1 MEWHPHLSRWP
12 GERWVVRSLKELC
25 GARGHISRRIA
36 GPGIICEPLKSSAR
50 YGIVA
55 LPLAYLPSRYK
66 LSQLLYLCLYNPI
79 GEWTRPLRAYRHLWP
94 SI

>member
-1 MEWHPHLSRWP
+1 MR
-12 GERWVVRSLKELC
+12 RVVRSPKELC
-25 GARGHISRRIA
+25 GVRGHISLRIV
-36 GPGIICEPLKSSAR
+36 GPWTICEPLESPAQ
-50 YGIVA
+50 YGIAA
-55 LPLAYLPSRYK
+55 LLLAYLPSRYK